1 MEGTS
6 SSSSRSNKRRL
17 YEDDDISKPPVEK
30 KPRFP
35 KGKKKVKEVEQE
47 EVAVCGPVEAP
58 PVEIFD
64 TKVAAHERAKR
75 RIQMIDDLISGEEP
89 NAIDKAEVR
98 TYKENA
104 NFEEDGTVIEPFNL
118 EQEKEEGYFDDNG
131 NFVHYATDKGIKDAW
146 LDSVDAESNFA
157 RKSFAEESFNKVK
170 DDEESDELS
179 SDDVGK
185 IKRRIADLLEPE
197 ETVLQA
203 LKRLKGTSNGK
214 KEKMPEQ
221 VKLIFDQ
228 LTEDSMK
235 LMDNGDYD
243 VYNEKKEAFE
253 REAEGYERLAR
264 AREGIFLGAGSASI
278 QDSSRNVDDDFD
290 MFAEDDKGPVSNAS
304 SDGNGFISGSAGEG
318 LPSESSDLQ
327 SDYIFDESSGY
338 YYSSSLGYYYDP
350 TSGLYCS
357 ASSGKWYLFNE
368 QAGTYDEVQGDAETA
383 TSIK

>member
-6 SSSSRSNKRRL
+6 SSSSRSNKRKL
-17 YEDDDISKPPVEK
+17 YLDEDISKPSVEK

-35 KGKKKVKEVEQE
+35 KGKKKVKEEVAE
-47 EVAVCGPVEAP
+47 EVAVCGPAEAP

-64 TKVAAHERAKR
+64 TKVASHERAKR
-75 RIQMIDDLISGEEP
+75 RVQMIDDLISGEEP

-118 EQEKEEGYFDDNG
+118 EQEREDGYFDENG

-157 RKSFAEESFNKVK
+157 QKSLAEKSFNKVK
-170 DDEESDELS
+170 DDEEADELS

-221 VKLIFDQ
+221 IKLIFDQ

-264 AREGIFLGAGSASI
+264 AREGIFLGVGSGSI
-278 QDSSRNVDDDFD
+278 QDTSGNADDDFD

-304 SDGNGFISGSAGEG
+304 SDGNGFISGSVGEG
-318 LPSESSDLQ
+318 LPSEGADLQ

-357 ASSGKWYLFNE
+357 ASSGKWYSFNE
-368 QAGTYDEVQGDAETA
+368 QAGTYDEVQGDGETA
-383 TSIK
+383 APIN

>member
-1 MEGTS
+1 MEGT
-6 SSSSRSNKRRL
+6 SSSSRSNKRKL
-17 YEDDDISKPPVEK
+17 YEDEDISKPPVEK

-35 KGKKKVKEVEQE
+35 KGKKKVKEEAV
-47 EVAVCGPVEAP
+47 EVAVCGPAEAP

-75 RIQMIDDLISGEEP
+75 RGQMIDDLISGEEP

-98 TYKENA
+98 TYK
-104 NFEEDGTVIEPFNL
+104 
-118 EQEKEEGYFDDNG
+118 
-131 NFVHYATDKGIKDAW
+131 DAW

-157 RKSFAEESFNKVK
+157 RKSFAEKSFNKVK
-170 DDEESDELS
+170 DDEEADELS

-197 ETVLQA
+197 ETA

-221 VKLIFDQ
+221 IKLIFDQ

-253 REAEGYERLAR
+253 REA
-264 AREGIFLGAGSASI
+264 
-278 QDSSRNVDDDFD
+278 
-290 MFAEDDKGPVSNAS
+290 DDKGPVSNAS
-304 SDGNGFISGSAGEG
+304 SDGNGFISGSVGEG
-318 LPSESSDLQ
+318 LPSEGADLQ

-350 TSGLYCS
+350 SSGLYCS
-357 ASSGKWYLFNE
+357 ASTGKWYSFNE
-368 QAGTYDEVQGDAETA
+368 QAGTYDEVQEMVKLGPHKLIVSNKFLYIAQGFLYVTKR
-383 TSIK
+383 ILGR

>member
-6 SSSSRSNKRRL
+6 SSSSRSNKRKL
-17 YEDDDISKPPVEK
+17 YEDDDTRKPPVEK

-35 KGKKKVKEVEQE
+35 KGKKKAKEVEQE
-47 EVAVCGPVEAP
+47 EVAVCGPAEAP

-64 TKVAAHERAKR
+64 TKVAALGRAKR
-75 RIQMIDDLISGEEP
+75 RSQMIDDLISGEEP
-89 NAIDKAEVR
+89 NAIDKAEVI

-104 NFEEDGTVIEPFNL
+104 NFEEDGTIIEPFNL

-157 RKSFAEESFNKVK
+157 QKSFAEKSFNKVK
-170 DDEESDELS
+170 DDEETDELS

-185 IKRRIADLLEPE
+185 IKRRIADLLEPD

-221 VKLIFDQ
+221 IKLIFDQ

-264 AREGIFLGAGSASI
+264 ARQGIFLGAGSASI
-278 QDSSRNVDDDFD
+278 QDSSGNADDDFD
-290 MFAEDDKGPVSNAS
+290 MFAEDDKGPISNAS
-304 SDGNGFISGSAGEG
+304 LDGNGFISCSAGEG
-318 LPSESSDLQ
+318 LPSESADLQ

-357 ASSGKWYLFNE
+357 ASSGKWYSFNE
-368 QAGTYDEVQGDAETA
+368 QTGTYDEVQGDGETA
-383 TSIK
+383 TPIN

>member
-1 MEGTS
+1 MEGI
-6 SSSSRSNKRRL
+6 SSSSRSNKRKL
-17 YEDDDISKPPVEK
+17 YEDEDISKPPEK

-35 KGKKKVKEVEQE
+35 KGKKKAKEEVAV
-47 EVAVCGPVEAP
+47 EVAVCGPAEAP

-75 RIQMIDDLISGEEP
+75 RGQMIDDLISGEEP

-98 TYKENA
+98 TYKSHLTWNKR
-104 NFEEDGTVIEPFNL
+104 ED
-118 EQEKEEGYFDDNG
+118 GYFDENG
-131 NFVHYATDKGIKDAW
+131 NFVHYATDKGVKDAW

-157 RKSFAEESFNKVK
+157 RKSFAEKSFNKVK
-170 DDEESDELS
+170 DDEEADELS

-197 ETVLQA
+197 ET
-203 LKRLKGTSNGK
+203 

-221 VKLIFDQ
+221 IKLIFDQ

-264 AREGIFLGAGSASI
+264 AREGIFLGAGSGSI
-278 QDSSRNVDDDFD
+278 QDISGNADDDFD

-304 SDGNGFISGSAGEG
+304 SDGNGFISGSVGEG
-318 LPSESSDLQ
+318 LSSEGADLQ

-350 TSGLYCS
+350 SSGLYCS
-357 ASSGKWYLFNE
+357 ASTGKWYSFNE
-368 QAGTYDEVQGDAETA
+368 QAGTYDEVQGDGETA
-383 TSIK
+383 APIS

>member
-1 MEGTS
+1 MEGT
-6 SSSSRSNKRRL
+6 SSSSRSNKRKL
-17 YEDDDISKPPVEK
+17 YEDEDISKPPVEK

-35 KGKKKVKEVEQE
+35 KGKKKVKEEVAV
-47 EVAVCGPVEAP
+47 EVAVCGPAEAP

-75 RIQMIDDLISGEEP
+75 RGQMIDDLISGEEP

-118 EQEKEEGYFDDNG
+118 EQEREDGYFDENG
-131 NFVHYATDKGIKDAW
+131 NFVHYATDKGVKDAW

-157 RKSFAEESFNKVK
+157 QKSFAEKSFNKVK
-170 DDEESDELS
+170 DDEEADELS

-221 VKLIFDQ
+221 IKLIFDQ

-264 AREGIFLGAGSASI
+264 AREGIFLGAGSGSI
-278 QDSSRNVDDDFD
+278 QDISGNADDDFD
-290 MFAEDDKGPVSNAS
+290 MFEDDKGPVSNAS
-304 SDGNGFISGSAGEG
+304 SDGNGFISGSVGEG
-318 LPSESSDLQ
+318 LPSEGADLQ

-350 TSGLYCS
+350 SSGLYCS
-357 ASSGKWYLFNE
+357 ASTGKWYSFNE
-368 QAGTYDEVQGDAETA
+368 QAGTYDEVQGDGETA
-383 TSIK
+383 APIS